1 MWSPII
7 LRSLNSLL
15 SGFQETSFPSLNMNT
30 ASPFLLKP
38 IGLGMT
44 SSISTLAVK
53 NGNFTCIFQ
62 WGLLWTQG
70 VFLESPPSFWNGLGT
85 IYIVS
90 FSRKDFWSYYQSM
103 GSEFRYVFG
112 KVLGTQDYLTL
123 RLASHHCVLCFNFIK
138 NMFNTLY
145 PNSHTH

>member
-1 MWSPII
+1 MIKVMI
-7 LRSLNSLL
+7 YYLYIVYYKD
-15 SGFQETSFPSLNMNT
+15 Q
-30 ASPFLLKP
+30 KC
-38 IGLGMT
+38 
-44 SSISTLAVK
+44 K
-53 NGNFTCIFQ
+53 NGIYLALGFLEVIIY
-62 WGLLWTQG
+62 GVLWIQG

-123 RLASHHCVLCFNFIK
+123 RLASHHCVLCFNLIK
-138 NMFNTLY
+138 NMFNLHLY
-145 PNSHTH
+145 SHTY